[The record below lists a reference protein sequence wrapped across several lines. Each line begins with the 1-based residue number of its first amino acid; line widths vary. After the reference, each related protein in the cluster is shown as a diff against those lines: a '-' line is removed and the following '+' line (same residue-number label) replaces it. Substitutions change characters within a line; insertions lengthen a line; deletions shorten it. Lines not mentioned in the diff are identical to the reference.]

1 MIFIKMPRYR
11 VRRVIWRDRPLYNK
25 RIPYQDGFG
34 IAANNRSL
42 RDKKKESGTRKR
54 KRFLDLSNKLADKIQ
69 HAEHSILRG
78 MKKEGKYIKKEVG
91 KGLKWVEKEAVSGV
105 QAFVAAKATKWA
117 VEGLTTLFD
126 VIAAPETGG
135 ASLAAL
141 PEELAAEEIEMTALE
156 TAV

>member
-1 MIFIKMPRYR
+1 MPRYR
-11 VRRVIWRDRPLYNK
+11 SRRVIWRDRSLYDR

-34 IAANNRSL
+34 LAAHNRKL
-42 RDKKKESGTRKR
+42 KDKKKEPGTRRR

-78 MKKEGKYIKKEVG
+78 IKREGKYIEKEIG
-91 KGLKWVEKEAVSGV
+91 KGAKWAKKEAVAGIE
-105 QAFVAAKATKWA
+105 AFVVQKATKWA

-126 VIAAPETGG
+126 IIAAPETGG

-141 PEELAAEEIEMTALE
+141 PEELEEEEIEMTAME
-156 TAV
+156 TAADRH